1 MDDAQRAIEKYRQRR
16 RELEEEERQSKAAG
30 SLGLGLDDGVDDD
43 DESTGYVP
51 AKQRMQERL
60 EGIRQRLQSGG
71 VCTAQ
76 DDKDSDG
83 GGRESDPDEGDA
95 GRGPGQDRKSNKSLV
110 DQMSE
115 LRRKHLLNEKTEEEK
130 EREQEQ
136 ALLEAIAR
144 RKQLASAAELAK
156 GTVYTQPM
164 RTTWRPLP
172 RHRALP
178 NDEVI
183 ARRRLWHIIVEGEDV
198 PAPVFTFKGM
208 RFPRPVLDYLKSK
221 GIVQPSPIQMQGL
234 PVALS
239 GRDMIGIASTGT
251 GKTMAFSLPMVMLAL
266 EDECRMPLV
275 QGEGPIGLIV
285 CPSRELARQTYEGL
299 VAISAALEEGGF
311 PNLRSILAIGG
322 ISMQEQAHTL
332 SKGVHMVVATPG
344 RLQEMLQRGRINL
357 DLCKY
362 FCMDEADRMID
373 VGFEEEVRNIV
384 SYFKHQRQTV
394 LFSATMPKKIQDFA
408 RSSLVKPVVV
418 NVSRAGAANMDIIQ
432 EVEYVKPEMRIV
444 YLLECLQKTPP
455 PVVIFAENKND
466 VDDILEYLLLK
477 GVEAVAI
484 HGSKDQEERE
494 YAMRSYREGRKDVL
508 IATDVASKGLD
519 FPEIK
524 HVINFDLPKEIE
536 NYTHRIGR
544 TGRAGKTG
552 VATTFINM
560 NSSEQ
565 VLLDLKH
572 ILLEA
577 KQRVPPVLYT
587 INDPTDK
594 YRLPD
599 GTLDPSVGCKYCGG
613 LGHRVLD
620 CPKLAQEQRALQAA
634 QRREGGAGED
644 Y

>member
-1 MDDAQRAIEKYRQRR
+1 MMVATAHKAKKRAVTSMLLI
-16 RELEEEERQSKAAG
+16 
-30 SLGLGLDDGVDDD
+30 
-43 DESTGYVP
+43 
-51 AKQRMQERL
+51 
-60 EGIRQRLQSGG
+60 
-71 VCTAQ
+71 
-76 DDKDSDG
+76 
-83 GGRESDPDEGDA
+83 
-95 GRGPGQDRKSNKSLV
+95 
-110 DQMSE
+110 
-115 LRRKHLLNEKTEEEK
+115 LRRCLTMKRIAMAEMRKKHLLNEKTEEEK
-130 EREQEQ
+130 QKEQEKT
-136 ALLEAIAR
+136 LLAAIAR
-144 RKQLASAAELAK
+144 RKQLASAAEIAK
-156 GTVYTQPM
+156 GVVYKEPM
-164 RTTWRPLP
+164 RTNWRLLP
-172 RHRALP
+172 RHRSLSP
-178 NDEVI
+178 EEVT
-183 ARRRLWHIIVEGEDV
+183 ARRKLWHIIVDGEDIPSPLV
-198 PAPVFTFKGM
+198 TFNSM
-208 RFPRPVLDYLKSK
+208 RFPQPVLGYLKSK
-221 GIVQPSPIQMQGL
+221 NIVQPSPIQMQGL
-234 PVALS
+234 PVVLS

-251 GKTMAFSLPMVMLAL
+251 GKTMAFSLPLVMLAL
-266 EDECRMPLV
+266 EEECRMPLV

-299 VAISAALEEGGF
+299 LAIASALLEGGY
-311 PNLRSILAIGG
+311 PELRAILAIGG
-322 ISMQEQAHTL
+322 VSMQEQYHTL
-332 SKGVHMVVATPG
+332 NKGVHMVVATPG
-344 RLQEMLQRGRINL
+344 RLQDMLARGRINL

-362 FCMDEADRMID
+362 MCMDEADRMID
-373 VGFEEEVRNIV
+373 VGFEEEMRTIM

-408 RSSLVKPVVV
+408 QSSLVKPVVV

-466 VDDILEYLLLK
+466 VDDMLEYLLLK

-494 YAMRSYREGRKDVL
+494 YAMRSYREGKKDVL
-508 IATDVASKGLD
+508 IATDIASKGLD

-572 ILLEA
+572 ILIEA

-587 INDPTDK
+587 IADPTDK

-599 GTLDPSVGCKYCGG
+599 GSLDTSVGCAYCGG
-613 LGHRVLD
+613 LGHRLLD
-620 CPKLAQEQRALQAA
+620 CPKLAQEQRAQQAA
-634 QRREGGAGED
+634 QRREGGAND